1 MSGAITVAVV
11 TIAVV
16 AVLSAAAIITAP
28 RWTEPTW
35 LVHGRRRVSLAVDG
49 SVPYLGRISLALT
62 VALSGFAVTLIIM
75 YFLGKFAH
83 ALEPSVDVPVFNWFQ
98 ERQIV
103 GSWHSV
109 WETLT
114 KMGNRAQTQR
124 IVVVGALVLAVAWR
138 RRGFWIPLFALPV
151 GYLFEKFG
159 QMLVSRLVDRGHPP
173 TTLGTWPSGGCAR
186 LMIVYGLVIFFVL
199 SWRNVSRR
207 GWVAGWSLLALLVT
221 IESYSRTYLLKH
233 WFTDVVGGV
242 IYGAL
247 LLAFMIAAVKV
258 LDRRRIPLRPLDSAP
273 LGLPNRVPAQLT

>member
-1 MSGAITVAVV
+1 MPGAIIVAVV
-11 TIAVV
+11 SIA
-16 AVLSAAAIITAP
+16 AVCIVCAAAIVAAP
-28 RWTEPTW
+28 RWAEPTW
-35 LVHGRRRVSLAVDG
+35 SVNGRRRVSLAVAG
-49 SVPYLGRISLALT
+49 AVPYVGRLSLALT
-62 VALSGFAVTLIIM
+62 VALAGFAATLIII

-83 ALEPSVDVPVFNWFQ
+83 LLEPSVDVPVFAWFE
-98 ERQIV
+98 ERQID
-103 GSWHSV
+103 GSWHAA

-124 IVVVGALVLAVAWR
+124 IVVVGALILAVAWR
-138 RRGFWIPLFALPV
+138 RRGFWIPLFALPL

-186 LMIVYGLVIFFVL
+186 LVIVYGLVIFFVL

-242 IYGAL
+242 IYGVL
-247 LLAFMIAAVKV
+247 LLTFMIAAIKI
-258 LDRRRIPLRPLDSAP
+258 LDRRRRPLTPLESAP
-273 LGLPNRVPAQLT
+273 VGAQRLETARQT